1 MPGRSAG
8 RVGKAGNE
16 TRRELEEL
24 LESRSAELDAS
35 ELGARLAE
43 DAIDVTLPGSPPVP
57 AGALNPLIRT
67 QREIEDIFVGLGY
80 RVIEGPEVEL
90 DYYNFTALNHPP
102 GHPARMAQDTF
113 YVDPST
119 LRSDLRIPSN
129 GDELPPGPEDVVL
142 RTHTSPMQ
150 VRSMEA
156 QPPPIFIVVPGRCY
170 RSDPFDATHSPIF
183 HQVEGL
189 AVGPD
194 VTLADLK
201 GTLDEFARA
210 IFGPERE
217 TRFRPGFFPFTEPS
231 VEVDV
236 SCFRCGGSGQLPDG
250 SRDPLCKGIGW
261 IEILGA
267 GMVDPNVYGFVR
279 RQRLRPG
286 AGPGLRL
293 RHGDR
298 ADRDAQVRRPRPA
311 QVLRERRPR
320 PGAVPMRVPDSWL
333 RAYCDPG
340 LSVEEVA
347 DELAMHSIE
356 VERISHV
363 GAPSPDAFVVG
374 KVLSV
379 EKHPDADKLSVCEV
393 DAGDGTRTI
402 VCGAPNVAAG
412 QTVPVALPGA
422 VMPDGTKLGKAKLRG
437 VESNGMILSEAEL
450 ADRRRRGGNRRVRG
464 RRSGSRNAALGGDPG
479 VRPGDRA
486 RADLQSRRLLRRLR
500 RRPRGSRG
508 HRRRPRRSALGAGR
522 GGDRRGRGHRVR
534 LGHRRGA
541 GSLSRA
547 SPPGC
552 SPTYRSG
559 RLRSGSRRA

>member
-1 MPGRSAG
+1 MADRIEEISKEAAEAISSASTTAEVEELRVRYLGRKAELTQILRGIAELPKEERG

-35 ELGARLAE
+35 ELGVRLAE

-201 GTLDEFARA
+201 GTLDELARA

-236 SCFRCGGSGQLPDG
+236 SCFRCGGSGKLPDG

-267 GMVDPNVYGFVR
+267 GMVDPNVFGFVE
-279 RQRLRPG
+279 QTGYDP
-286 AGPGLRL
+286 
-293 RHGDR
+293 DR
-298 ADRDAQVRRPRPA
+298 VQGFAFGMGI
-311 QVLRERRPR
+311 ERIAMLKY
-320 PGAVPMRVPDSWL
+320 GVPDL
-333 RAYCDPG
+333 RKFFEND
-340 LSVEEVA
+340 V
-347 DELAMHSIE
+347 
-356 VERISHV
+356 R
-363 GAPSPDAFVVG
+363 
-374 KVLSV
+374 VL
-379 EKHPDADKLSVCEV
+379 EQF
-393 DAGDGTRTI
+393 R
-402 VCGAPNVAAG
+402 
-412 QTVPVALPGA
+412 
-422 VMPDGTKLGKAKLRG
+422 
-437 VESNGMILSEAEL
+437 
-450 ADRRRRGGNRRVRG
+450 
-464 RRSGSRNAALGGDPG
+464 
-479 VRPGDRA
+479 
-486 RADLQSRRLLRRLR
+486 
-500 RRPRGSRG
+500 
-508 HRRRPRRSALGAGR
+508 
-522 GGDRRGRGHRVR
+522 
-534 LGHRRGA
+534 
-541 GSLSRA
+541 
-547 SPPGC
+547 
-552 SPTYRSG
+552 
-559 RLRSGSRRA
+559 